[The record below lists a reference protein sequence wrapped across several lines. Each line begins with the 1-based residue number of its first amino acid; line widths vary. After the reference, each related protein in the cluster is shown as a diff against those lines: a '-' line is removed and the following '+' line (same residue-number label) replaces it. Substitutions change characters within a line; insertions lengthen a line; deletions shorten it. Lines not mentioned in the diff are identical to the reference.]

1 MLELV
6 QLVYF
11 MKHTLEQMP
20 IQFMIVL
27 VPIAIIGLATVA
39 AAIVKYVAGPV
50 SGHAH

>member
-11 MKHTLEQMP
+11 VKHTIEQMP
-20 IQFMIVL
+20 IQLMIV
-27 VPIAIIGLATVA
+27 VIPTAIIGLATVA

>member
-11 MKHTLEQMP
+11 VKHTIEAIP
-20 IQFMIVL
+20 IQLIIVL
-27 VPIAIIGLATVA
+27 VPLAIIGLATVA
-39 AAIVKYVAGPV
+39 AVVVKYVAGPV